1 MPTPH
6 RTILAA
12 SSLFL
17 TAAAIAQPCNFSAAD
32 AAAADMVARRPLL
45 PGAAILVGDR
55 DGILHEAY
63 FGSYNASTVV
73 AIASATKLLSGVAIM
88 TLVDDGL
95 IGLDTPVSNY
105 LTEFNPQDTGLKS
118 TMTPRQMFAH
128 ISGLPGQEVE
138 SPILNNPFIT
148 LATASRQIAC
158 CVDLEVDPGTSFAYG
173 GLSMHVTGRIAEVVS
188 GQRWEPFFASSLST
202 PLGLTTIDYQGLGPT
217 FNPRI
222 SGAARSNLR
231 DYGTVLAMLLRRG
244 EVNGVRILSESAVDS
259 MITDVTEGL
268 PRRGDGPGTDTGWGY
283 GFGGWVSR
291 KDDAG
296 NTLEFT
302 SPGAFGFTP
311 WVDYERGIYA
321 IIMVQSLNSVLSDDL
336 DAIKLAIEASFDAC
350 NCPADWDGSGGV
362 DGDDIAAFFADW
374 QQGTADIDGSGGTDG
389 DDIAFFFTRWQAGC

>member
-1 MPTPH
+1 MPIQI
-6 RTILAA
+6 RT
-12 SSLFL
+12 
-17 TAAAIAQPCNFSAAD
+17 AIAAVPLLLTTAVFAQPSCDFSAAD
-32 AAAADMVARRPLL
+32 AAAANMVASRPLL
-45 PGAAILVGDR
+45 PGAAVLVGNR
-55 DGILHEAY
+55 NGIIHEAY
-63 FGSYNASTVV
+63 FGSYDAGTVV
-73 AIASATKLLSGVAIM
+73 PIASATKLLSGVAIM
-88 TLVDDGL
+88 TLVEDGL
-95 IGLDTPVSNY
+95 IGLDTPVSSY

-128 ISGLPGQEVE
+128 ISGLPGQEIE

-148 LATASRQIAC
+148 LANASRQIAC

-188 GQRWEPFFASSLST
+188 GRRWEQFFASAVSS

-217 FNPRI
+217 LNPRI

-231 DYGTVLAMLLRRG
+231 
-244 EVNGVRILSESAVDS
+244 ESAVDS

-291 KDDAG
+291 KDAAG
-296 NTLEFT
+296 ATLEFT

-311 WVDYERGIYA
+311 WIDYERGIYG
-321 IIMVQSLNSVLSDDL
+321 IVMVQSLNSVLSDDI
-336 DAIKLAIEASFDAC
+336 DAIKLAIEAAIDAC

-362 DGDDIAAFFADW
+362 DGDDIAAFFTDW
-374 QQGTADIDGSGGTDG
+374 QQGDADIDASGGTDG
-389 DDIAFFFTRWQAGC
+389 DDVAFFFLRWQAGC